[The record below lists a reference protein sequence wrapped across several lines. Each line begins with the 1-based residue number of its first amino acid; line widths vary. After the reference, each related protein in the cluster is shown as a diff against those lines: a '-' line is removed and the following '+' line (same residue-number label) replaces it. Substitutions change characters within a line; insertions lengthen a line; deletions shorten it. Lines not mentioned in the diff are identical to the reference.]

1 MIKMCCFVILTDK
14 NFVKNYFNVFK
25 NIGFNWNT
33 LSLIIMVN
41 QGNSEQIHDPYLVS
55 DLIKQQMALSNYNE
69 IEIDLFIMFPSPT
82 L

>member
-1 MIKMCCFVILTDK
+1 
-14 NFVKNYFNVFK
+14 
-25 NIGFNWNT
+25 
-33 LSLIIMVN
+33 MVN

-82 L
+82 I